1 MGFEH
6 SGDQSE
12 RGGDE
17 GSTGDTANSPQDEE
31 GVLVRQEGDDEVEDT
46 EGDEAK
52 CEDGLGRAV

>member
-1 MGFEH
+1 MGLENG
-6 SGDQSE
+6 GDQSE
-12 RGGDE
+12 RGRDE

-52 CEDGLGRAV
+52 CEDGLGRAA